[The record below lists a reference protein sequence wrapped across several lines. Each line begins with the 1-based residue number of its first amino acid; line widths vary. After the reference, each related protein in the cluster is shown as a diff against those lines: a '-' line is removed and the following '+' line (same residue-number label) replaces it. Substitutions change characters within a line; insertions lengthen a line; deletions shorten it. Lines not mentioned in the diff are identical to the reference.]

1 MQSASK
7 WLMFAALALCG
18 VSAVLLPAQAL
29 PQPQPVSVQ
38 SQTDTPPS
46 KPPAQAAPK
55 ADQAAAPGTT
65 GAPTGKTP
73 AMKKPAVRAR
83 RHPVATHRR
92 AISPRVRRMRQAFVA
107 SASLRPMA
115 QQLLQDRSLAGYAG
129 VEAYA
134 RAHAKEDA
142 GALAWLVV
150 GYAHVLDREYAKAI
164 DPLSRAKVHA
174 GDLGDY
180 VDYYLGTSY
189 LQTGRTAEA
198 LASLTNFAK
207 THPDSLL
214 VRDADVS
221 YSGALLAESQGA
233 EAITLLAQDRTPVR
247 SDVELALGRAYAA
260 GGETAK
266 AAEIFANIYYTMPAS
281 TDADAAYAELRKLP
295 SVPPPTASQLKT
307 RADGLMSKKRYAD
320 AAEEYRS
327 LINEIS
333 PNANSTE
340 QSAIQLDLAD
350 ALHRSGK
357 NRDAKLVLALVGGE
371 GGEINAHRLYLLGQ
385 VNFTSNDN
393 DAFYRTV
400 DELRQAAPSS
410 PWLEQALISD
420 ANLHLV
426 HHEYDQALDA
436 FREAQQRFPNGARA
450 SYTHWKAAW
459 LTLRQGRN
467 QDAEKAFEEQIALYP
482 SGAETPAALYWRA
495 RLAEEDNQFLMARA
509 FYQKLSDRY
518 RNFYYAELGRQR
530 LKHLPAAE
538 ADATSHY
545 ALLDRV
551 PPLDISGKVADSE
564 PPSDELHVQKAELLG
579 NGGLV
584 DFAVRELQ
592 AAAAADGGSWGPAEA
607 AQLYDESGHYDQAIE
622 VLKHSTPN
630 YFALDI
636 PDLPRK
642 YWEALFPKA
651 YWSDLKRSSAAN
663 GLDPYLVASLIRQE
677 SEFNPNAVS
686 RANAVGLMQLL
697 PKTGKTVARQV
708 KMRRYNPS
716 QLYTPAVNLQLGT
729 RYFRGMVD
737 KFGGSFEYAL
747 AAYNAGSDRVE
758 DWLSQGQYRDPQEFV
773 ESIPFTETREY
784 VQAILRNAS
793 VYKQLYGTP

>member
-1 MQSASK
+1 MGWCVLAAAVICGFCGVLLLPAEALPQSASD
-7 WLMFAALALCG
+7 
-18 VSAVLLPAQAL
+18 
-29 PQPQPVSVQ
+29 PV
-38 SQTDTPPS
+38 PS
-46 KPPAQAAPK
+46 QAAPSPQK
-55 ADQAAAPGTT
+55 PAAQATPKTATT
-65 GAPTGKTP
+65 GDMSAPAGKAP
-73 AMKKPAVRAR
+73 AAKKPAASAAKRTS
-83 RHPVATHRR
+83 VATRKR
-92 AISPRVRRMRQAFVA
+92 TISPRVRRMRQAFVA

-115 QQLLQDRSLAGYAG
+115 QQLLQDRSLPAYAG

-150 GYAHVLDREYAKAI
+150 GYARVLDRDFARAI
-164 DPLSRAKVHA
+164 DPLNRAKVHA

-180 VDYYLGTSY
+180 VAYYLGTSY

-198 LASLTNFAK
+198 LATLTDFAK

-214 VRDADVS
+214 VRDAAVS
-221 YSGALLAESQGA
+221 YAGVLLLEGQAA
-233 EAITLLAQDRTPVR
+233 EAATLLEQDRTPVR

-260 GGETAK
+260 SGQTAK
-266 AAEIFANIYYTMPAS
+266 AAETLANIYYTMPAS
-281 TDADAAYAELRKLP
+281 PDADAAYAELKKLP
-295 SVPPPTASQLKT
+295 SVPPPTAIQLKT
-307 RADGLMSKKRYAD
+307 RADGLMSRKRYAD
-320 AAEEYRS
+320 AADEYRT
-327 LINEIS
+327 LVNEATADNK
-333 PNANSTE
+333 PVF
-340 QSAIQLDLAD
+340 QLALAD
-350 ALHRSGK
+350 ALHRSGR
-357 NRDAKLVLALVGGE
+357 NRDAKLALTLVAGE

-385 VNFTSNDN
+385 VDFATNDN

-400 DELRQAAPSS
+400 DELRQAAPSN
-410 PWLEQALISD
+410 PWLEQALLSA

-436 FREAQQRFPNGARA
+436 FREAQARFPNGPRA
-450 SYTHWKAAW
+450 SYVHWKAAW

-467 QDAEKAFEEQIALYP
+467 AEAEKAFEEQIALYS
-482 SGAETPAALYWRA
+482 SGSETPAALYWRA
-495 RLAEEDNQFLMARA
+495 RLAEEDNQPLMARA

-530 LKHLPAAE
+530 LKHLPAAT
-538 ADATSHY
+538 ADATTTY

-551 PPLDISGKVADSE
+551 PPLDNTGKVKDSE
-564 PPSDELHVQKAELLG
+564 PPTDELHVQKAELLG

-592 AAAAADGGSWGPAEA
+592 AAAAADGGSWGPAET
-607 AQLYDESGHYDQAIE
+607 AQLYDETGHYDQAIE
-622 VLKHSTPN
+622 IMKHSAPN

-651 YWSDLKRSSAAN
+651 YWNDLKRSSAAN

-697 PKTGKTVARQV
+697 PKTGKAVAKEV

-758 DWLSQGQYRDPQEFV
+758 DWLNQGKYRDPQEFV

>member
-1 MQSASK
+1 
-7 WLMFAALALCG
+7 
-18 VSAVLLPAQAL
+18 
-29 PQPQPVSVQ
+29 
-38 SQTDTPPS
+38 
-46 KPPAQAAPK
+46 
-55 ADQAAAPGTT
+55 
-65 GAPTGKTP
+65 
-73 AMKKPAVRAR
+73 
-83 RHPVATHRR
+83 
-92 AISPRVRRMRQAFVA
+92 MRQAFVA

-115 QQLLQDRSLAGYAG
+115 QQLLQERSPAAYNG

-142 GALAWLVV
+142 GALAWLVL
-150 GYAHVLDREYAKAI
+150 GYAHVLDRDYAKAI
-164 DPLSRAKVHA
+164 DPLNRAKVHA

-180 VDYYLGTSY
+180 AAYYLGTSY
-189 LQTGRTAEA
+189 LQTGHTGEA
-198 LASLTNFAK
+198 VANLADFANA
-207 THPDSLL
+207 HPDSLL
-214 VRDADVS
+214 VRDAALRYAD
-221 YSGALLAESQGA
+221 ALLLEGQAP
-233 EAITLLAQDRTPVR
+233 EAVTLLEPLRLPVR
-247 SDVELALGRAYAA
+247 SDLEFALGRAYAA
-260 GGETAK
+260 SGQAAK
-266 AAEIFANIYYTMPAS
+266 AAETFENIYYTMPTCAE
-281 TDADAAYAELRKLP
+281 ADAAYTELRKLP
-295 SVPPPTASQLKT
+295 SAPRPTVTQLKT
-307 RADGLMSKKRYAD
+307 RALVLLSRKRYAE
-320 AAEEYRS
+320 AADEYRS
-327 LINEIS
+327 LANEAG
-333 PNANSTE
+333 PNEKPSL
-340 QSAIQLDLAD
+340 QLALAD
-350 ALHRSGK
+350 ALHRGGRNHDS
-357 NRDAKLVLALVGGE
+357 KLVLALLGSE
-371 GGEINAHRLYLLGQ
+371 GGEINAQRLYLLGQ
-385 VNFTSNDN
+385 IAWATSDN

-400 DELRQAAPSS
+400 DELRQAAPTS
-410 PWLEQALISD
+410 PWLEQALLSA

-436 FREAQQRFPNGARA
+436 FREIQQRFPTGAKA
-450 SYTHWKAAW
+450 SYAHWKAAW

-467 QDAEKAFEEQIALYP
+467 QDAEKAFEEQISLYP
-482 SGAETPAALYWRA
+482 NGAETSSALYWRA
-495 RLAEEDNQFLMARA
+495 RLAEEDNQLLMARA

-530 LKHLPAAE
+530 MKHLPAA
-538 ADATSHY
+538 ADDATTQY

-551 PPLDISGKVADSE
+551 PPLDSNAKVAPSE
-564 PPSDELHVQKAELLG
+564 PPQDELHVQKAELLG

-592 AAAAADGGSWGPAEA
+592 AAAAATPDGGSWGPAET
-607 AQLYDESGHYDQAIE
+607 AQLYDETGHYDQAIE
-622 VLKHSTPN
+622 LMKHSAPN

-651 YWSDLKRSSAAN
+651 YWGDLKRSAAAN
-663 GLDPYLVASLIRQE
+663 ALDPYLVASLIRQE

-697 PKTGKTVARQV
+697 PKTGKQVAKEV
-708 KMRRYNPS
+708 KLQRYNPS

-758 DWLSQGQYRDPQEFV
+758 EWLGQGKYRDPQEFV

-784 VQAILRNAS
+784 VQAIMRNAS

>member
-1 MQSASK
+1 MLWVLAT
-7 WLMFAALALCG
+7 AALCG
-18 VSAVLLPAQAL
+18 FFGVLLLPAEAQQQSAPSSVPSPADTSSPKVAPQA
-29 PQPQPVSVQ
+29 
-38 SQTDTPPS
+38 TPS
-46 KPPAQAAPK
+46 SNK
-55 ADQAAAPGTT
+55 ASDATN
-65 GAPTGKTP
+65 APTGK
-73 AMKKPAVRAR
+73 AAAAKKPAASTVK
-83 RHPVATHRR
+83 RHPVNTRR
-92 AISPRVRRMRQAFVA
+92 PRTVSPRVRRMRQAFVA

-115 QQLLQDRSLAGYAG
+115 QQLLQDRSLPAYAG
-129 VEAYA
+129 VEAFA
-134 RAHAKEDA
+134 RSHAKEDA

-150 GYAHVLDREYAKAI
+150 GYARVLDRDYARAI
-164 DPLSRAKVHA
+164 DPLNRAKVHA

-180 VDYYLGTSY
+180 VAYYLGTSY

-198 LASLTNFAK
+198 LATLADFAK
-207 THPDSLL
+207 AHPDSLL
-214 VRDADVS
+214 VRDAAVS
-221 YSGALLAESQGA
+221 YAGVLLLEGQAA
-233 EAITLLAQDRTPVR
+233 EAVTLLEQDRTPVR
-247 SDVELALGRAYAA
+247 SDLELLLGRGYAA
-260 GGETAK
+260 AGQTAK
-266 AAEIFANIYYTMPAS
+266 AAETLANIYYTMPAS
-281 TDADAAYAELRKLP
+281 ADADAAYMELKKLP
-295 SVPPPTASQLKT
+295 SAPPPTPIQLKT
-307 RADGLMSKKRYAD
+307 RADALMNRKRYAD
-320 AAEEYRS
+320 AADEYRA
-327 LINEIS
+327 L
-333 PNANSTE
+333 ANQTSTDNKP
-340 QSAIQLDLAD
+340 SIQLALAE
-350 ALHRSGK
+350 ALHRSGR
-357 NRDAKLVLALVGGE
+357 NRDAKLVLALLGGE
-371 GGEINAHRLYLLGQ
+371 TGEINAHRLYLLGQ
-385 VNFTSNDN
+385 IDFATNDN

-400 DELRQAAPSS
+400 DELRQAAPAS
-410 PWLEQALISD
+410 PWLEQALLSA

-436 FREAQQRFPNGARA
+436 FRETQQRFPNGPRA
-450 SYTHWKAAW
+450 SYVHWKAAW

-467 QDAEKAFEEQIALYP
+467 QEAEKAFEEQVALYP
-482 SGAETPAALYWRA
+482 SGLETPAALYWRA
-495 RLAEEDNQFLMARA
+495 RLAEEDNQPLMARA

-530 LKHLPAAE
+530 LKHLPAAV
-538 ADATSHY
+538 DATTNY
-545 ALLDRV
+545 ALLDHV
-551 PPLDISGKVADSE
+551 PPLDSNGKVVDSE

-592 AAAAADGGSWGPAEA
+592 AAAAVDGGSWGPAET
-607 AQLYDESGHYDQAIE
+607 AQLYDETGHYDQAIE
-622 VLKHSTPN
+622 LMKHSAPN

-697 PKTGKTVARQV
+697 PKTGKAVARQV
-708 KMRRYNPS
+708 NLKRYNAS
-716 QLYTPAVNLQLGT
+716 QLYTPTVNLQLGT

-758 DWLSQGQYRDPQEFV
+758 EWLGQGTYRDPQEFV

-793 VYKQLYGTP
+793 VYKQIYGTP